1 MAISSLGAGS
11 GLDLGGIL
19 SKLMQV
25 EQQPLFALQSK
36 EASQQARISALGTL
50 KSALSSLQ
58 TAAQAFIPTTGQST
72 SEKFSTLKAA
82 VGDTSI
88 ATASAS
94 TGAGAASYA
103 LTNITLAK
111 EEQIRKSGITIPAT
125 PDGKLSITVG
135 SGTTVEV
142 AVTGGSTLA
151 DVVKAIN
158 DSSADVSASIVN
170 NGTSDFL
177 ILSANKAGQT
187 NQITVTS
194 DDAAWNG
201 FDYAPPGASTPGYTN
216 NGWTEQQEAKTASVD
231 VNGLQITSD
240 TNTISTA
247 ISGVTINLLKESV
260 TGTSLTVTK
269 DTTASLT
276 SAINA
281 FIKAYNDAT
290 KSMKD
295 LGLYNTESKQ
305 AGALQGDATLRS
317 AQTQVRS
324 LTQSKAGGSSAYQM
338 LSDIGVAVQKDGT
351 LKLDTT
357 KLNKAIET
365 DFEGVGKLVSSVG
378 TAFKTSLEGL
388 VGTTGNIAAATDST
402 NATIK
407 NLVKSQA
414 ALSERLTKIEARYR
428 KQFTALDTLLSSM
441 NKTSSFLT
449 QQLANLPGSGS

>member
-1 MAISSLGAGS
+1 MTISSLGAGS
-11 GLDLGGIL
+11 GLDLNGIL
-19 SKLMQV
+19 TKLMQV
-25 EQQPLFALQSK
+25 EQQPLLALQTK
-36 EASQQARISALGTL
+36 EASQQSRISALGTL

-58 TAAQAFIPTTGQST
+58 TAAQGFIPTTGQSVA
-72 SEKFSTLKAA
+72 EKFSTLKATVA
-82 VGDTSI
+82 DTSI

-94 TGAGAASYA
+94 TGASAANYA

-111 EEQIRKSGITIPAT
+111 EEQIRKTGITIPAT

-135 SGTTVEV
+135 AGTTVDV

-194 DDAAWNG
+194 DDPAWSG

-216 NGWTEQQEAKTASVD
+216 NSWTEQQEAKTASVD

-260 TGTSLTVTK
+260 TGTTLTVTK
-269 DTTASLT
+269 DSTASLT
-276 SAINA
+276 SAINGFVKA
-281 FIKAYNDAT
+281 FNDAT

-295 LGLYNTESKQ
+295 LGLYNTETKQ

-317 AQTQVRS
+317 AQTQVRG
-324 LTQSKAGGSSAYQM
+324 LLQSKAGGSSAYQM

-357 KLNKAIET
+357 KLNKAIEA
-365 DFEGVGKLVSSVG
+365 DFEGVGTLVSSIG

-388 VGTTGNIAAATDST
+388 VGTSGNIAAATDST
-402 NATIK
+402 NTTIK
-407 NLVKSQA
+407 NLVKSQT

-428 KQFTALDTLLSSM
+428 KQFTALDTLLASM

-449 QQLANLPGSGS
+449 QQLANLPGA

>member
-1 MAISSLGAGS
+1 MTISSLGAGS
-11 GLDLGGIL
+11 GLDLSGIL

-25 EQQPLFALQSK
+25 EQQPLFALQTK
-36 EASQQARISALGTL
+36 EATQQARISALGTL

-58 TAAQAFIPTTGQST
+58 TAAQGFIPTTGQSV
-72 SEKFSTLKAA
+72 SDKFSTLKATVA
-82 VGDTSI
+82 DTSI
-88 ATASAS
+88 ATATAS
-94 TGAGAASYA
+94 TGAGAANYA

-135 SGTTVEV
+135 SGTAVEV

-170 NGTSDFL
+170 NGTTDFL
-177 ILSANKAGQT
+177 ILSANKTGQS
-187 NQITVTS
+187 NQITVSS

-201 FDYAPPGASTPGYTN
+201 FDFTPPGASTPGYTN

-247 ISGVTINLLKESV
+247 ISGVTINLLKESAP
-260 TGTSLTVTK
+260 GTTLTVTK
-269 DTTASLT
+269 DSTASLT
-276 SAINA
+276 SAING

-295 LGLYNTESKQ
+295 LGLYNTETKQ

-324 LTQSKAGGSSAYQM
+324 LMQSKAGGSSAYQM

-357 KLNKAIET
+357 KLNKAIEA
-365 DFEGVGKLVSSVG
+365 DFAGVGTLVSSIG
-378 TAFKTSLEGL
+378 TAFKTTLEGL
-388 VGTTGNIAAATDST
+388 VGTSGNIAAATDST
-402 NATIK
+402 NSTIK
-407 NLVKSQA
+407 SLVKSQT

-428 KQFTALDTLLSSM
+428 KQFTALDTLLASM

-449 QQLANLPGSGS
+449 QQLANLPSV